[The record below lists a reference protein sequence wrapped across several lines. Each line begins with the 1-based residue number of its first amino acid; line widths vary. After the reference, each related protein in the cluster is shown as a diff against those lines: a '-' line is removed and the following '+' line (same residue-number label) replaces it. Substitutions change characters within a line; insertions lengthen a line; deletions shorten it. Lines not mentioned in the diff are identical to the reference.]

1 MTNLIYYFT
10 GTGNSLAVAK
20 TLAEQ
25 LDARLVNIA
34 SLNDAISV
42 MPEADVVGIVSPV
55 YHGSL
60 PLITARFVDTLT
72 GLGSKYIFAVCTY
85 GDHPGLFM
93 EYLRDRLAARGGV
106 LSAGFGLH
114 MPYNYVTPPSSL
126 KNFYDLFTLRELDP
140 VFQQKLI
147 DEANQ
152 KIAGIVCAIRSRKT
166 GILEKDSVFIT
177 RLVDALN
184 LHESMGKSAWSK
196 ITGLNEPASLTFEEI
211 RMRMDKVF
219 TVDGSC
225 EGCGTCEKICPVGDI
240 RLINGRPEWQ
250 QHCEQCFA
258 CLQWCPREAIQFRNN
273 TRGQKRYHHPRVSLH
288 AMLSRG

>member
-1 MTNLIYYFT
+1 MTGQIFYFS
-10 GTGNSLAVAK
+10 GTGNSLAVSK

-34 SLNDAISV
+34 SLHNAISV
-42 MPEADVVGIVSPV
+42 TPEAKVVGIVSPV

-60 PLITARFVDTLT
+60 PLIVARFVDKLT
-72 GLGSKYIFAVCTY
+72 GLGLKYIFSVCTH

-93 EYLRDRLAARGGV
+93 EYLHDRLASRGGV

-126 KNFYDLFTLRELDP
+126 MNFYNSFTLRELDP

-147 DEANQ
+147 GEADEKTAD
-152 KIAGIVCAIRSRKT
+152 IAMAVRSRQI

-184 LHESMGKSAWSK
+184 LHESMGKSTWSK
-196 ITGLNEPASLTFEEI
+196 ITGINEPASLTFNEV
-211 RMRMDKVF
+211 RLRMDKAF
-219 TVDGSC
+219 TVDDSC
-225 EGCGTCEKICPVGDI
+225 GGCGTCEKICPVGDI
-240 RLINGRPEWQ
+240 RLVNGRPEWQ
-250 QHCEQCFA
+250 HRCEQCFA
-258 CLQWCPREAIQFRNN
+258 CLQWCPKGAIQFRNK
-273 TRGQKRYHHPRVSLH
+273 TGGQKRYHHPRVSLND
-288 AMLSRG
+288 MLS